1 MTSLHWCGI
10 RNWLLNNACTHID
23 KKDKKMVS
31 TTIEQASRRSLLNVY
46 LVAIVSKY

>member
-1 MTSLHWCGI
+1 MHAHTLTK
-10 RNWLLNNACTHID
+10 RT
-23 KKDKKMVS
+23 KKMVS